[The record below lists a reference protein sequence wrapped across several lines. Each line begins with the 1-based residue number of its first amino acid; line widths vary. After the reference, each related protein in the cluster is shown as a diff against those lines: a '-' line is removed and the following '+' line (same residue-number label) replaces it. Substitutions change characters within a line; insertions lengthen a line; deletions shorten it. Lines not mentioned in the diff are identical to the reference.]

1 MKIEANEKKQQF
13 LSISLHINVRDTKYK
28 LKSLLCIPLDDL
40 KEPPHIFILKDISIC
55 YIQYDEIDFPLNYSI
70 IDDDDNEVH
79 TPYLK
84 NWNDKV

>member
-28 LKSLLCIPLDDL
+28 LKSLLCIPLDDR

-55 YIQYDEIDFPLNYSI
+55 YIQYDEIDIPLNRYYV
-70 IDDDDNEVH
+70 DDYNEVH

>member
-28 LKSLLCIPLDDL
+28 LKSLLCIPLDDR

-55 YIQYDEIDFPLNYSI
+55 YIQYDEIDLPLNYSI
-70 IDDDDNEVH
+70 INDDDNEVH

>member
-70 IDDDDNEVH
+70 IDDYNEVH
-79 TPYLK
+79 TSYLK

>member
-28 LKSLLCIPLDDL
+28 LKSRLCIPLDDL

-55 YIQYDEIDFPLNYSI
+55 YI
-70 IDDDDNEVH
+70 
-79 TPYLK
+79 
-84 NWNDKV
+84 